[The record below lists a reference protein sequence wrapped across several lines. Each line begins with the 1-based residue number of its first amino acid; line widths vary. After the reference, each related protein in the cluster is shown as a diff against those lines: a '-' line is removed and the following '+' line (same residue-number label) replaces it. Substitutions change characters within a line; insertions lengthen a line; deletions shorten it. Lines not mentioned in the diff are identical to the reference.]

1 MPDPLAIPNHIAIIM
16 DGNGRWAKSRGLP
29 RTAGHQRGASAVERT
44 VEGCIQLGVRYLT
57 LYAFSEENWKR
68 PEKEVSALMRL
79 LELFLNKHLKNMLKR
94 DIRLR
99 TIGRTEQ
106 LPLRV
111 KTMLDETVEKTKGN
125 RGITLN
131 LALSYGGR
139 EELVDATRNIAEKV
153 AAGQLSPE
161 EITNDSI
168 QQHLYAPDIP
178 DPDLLIRT
186 SGEIRLSNFL
196 LWQLSYTEMVL
207 IKKFWPE
214 FKISDLEEAIH
225 IYQTRHRR
233 YGAIS

>member
-1 MPDPLAIPNHIAIIM
+1 
-16 DGNGRWAKSRGLP
+16 
-29 RTAGHQRGASAVERT
+29 
-44 VEGCIQLGVRYLT
+44 
-57 LYAFSEENWKR
+57 
-68 PEKEVSALMRL
+68 
-79 LELFLNKHLKNMLKR
+79 
-94 DIRLR
+94 
-99 TIGRTEQ
+99 
-106 LPLRV
+106 
-111 KTMLDETVEKTKGN
+111 MLDETVEKTKGN

-139 EELVDATRNIAEKV
+139 EELVDATRKIAEKV